1 MTQKEYASK
10 LISAFYAEFG
20 MERECYGEHP
30 KTLNPAYNLYAGLF
44 RLTIVPKNANFILKL
59 GKTDTGDEQNEN
71 ETRIYKLAQEKN
83 LQHWFAKPL
92 FVVNAELYTWHAY
105 EKAYFIGEAGQ
116 SPLKVKEVSDEITE
130 RYCSAL
136 CTDEIDEWP
145 HYIAHEK
152 LLIVLLISLQITEL
166 TTFITVIGAI
176 LSGRVILSSPTMRD
190 VGFNKIVTIL

>member
-71 ETRIYKLAQEKN
+71 E
-83 LQHWFAKPL
+83 
-92 FVVNAELYTWHAY
+92 
-105 EKAYFIGEAGQ
+105 IG
-116 SPLKVKEVSDEITE
+116 SRKFSV
-130 RYCSAL
+130 C
-136 CTDEIDEWP
+136 
-145 HYIAHEK
+145 
-152 LLIVLLISLQITEL
+152 
-166 TTFITVIGAI
+166 
-176 LSGRVILSSPTMRD
+176 
-190 VGFNKIVTIL
+190 

>member
-20 MERECYGEHP
+20 TERECYGEHP

-71 ETRIYKLAQEKN
+71 ETRIYKLAQEQN

-92 FVVNAELYTWHAY
+92 FVVNAGPYTWHAY

-116 SPLKVKEVSDEITE
+116 SPLKEKEVSDEIVE

-136 CTDEIDEWP
+136 CADEIDEWP

-152 LLIVLLISLQITEL
+152 VVNRLIDFFADYGINDLHNGNWGYSRRARHLIFTDYAGCWI
-166 TTFITVIGAI
+166 
-176 LSGRVILSSPTMRD
+176 
-190 VGFNKIVTIL
+190 